1 MKTIYS
7 LHKPIFIVGLHRT
20 GSTLFKNMMNLNSEV
35 AMATDEM
42 DFSDP
47 WYKSFDRVAASV
59 GDLSVAENRRML
71 IDIIYRGEIHGTFW
85 KEYPGLDIPT
95 EKIIANFDRSDHSQK
110 SLITILLEAYRE
122 REGKKRV
129 GVKYPVHIS
138 RLKLLYTWWPDAKVI
153 FLIRDIRAIITS
165 KVNDEKTRE
174 RKKQH
179 RLLAPLI
186 HYSALFF
193 FLVDY
198 VWSALVFKK
207 YKSRYNFLKIR
218 YEDFISKPEET
229 VSEVCRFCEIPF
241 EEGMLNAFGKA
252 SSITGEVKKGFDP
265 KRISHWKTKLST
277 VDKWLV
283 TGLMFPWMHT
293 FGYGQIE
300 QEYRNWNKSV

>member
-1 MKTIYS
+1 
-7 LHKPIFIVGLHRT
+7 
-20 GSTLFKNMMNLNSEV
+20 MMNLNSDV

-47 WYKSFDRVAASV
+47 WYRSFDKVAASV
-59 GDLSVAENRRML
+59 GDLFVAENRAKL
-71 IDIIYRGEIHGTFW
+71 IDIIYQGNIHGTFW
-85 KEYPGLDIPT
+85 KEFPEQGIPK
-95 EKIIANFDRSDHSQK
+95 EKIIEKYNESDYSLQ
-110 SLITILLEAYRE
+110 SLISILLEAYRE

-138 RLKLLYTWWPDAKVI
+138 RLKLLYKWWPDAKVI

-165 KVNDEKTRE
+165 KVNDGKTRE
-174 RKKQH
+174 RKRQH

-193 FLVDY
+193 FLADY
-198 VWSALVFKK
+198 VWSAFVYKK

-229 VSEVCRFCEIPF
+229 VSEVCRFCEIQF
-241 EEGMLNAFGKA
+241 EDSMLNAFGKA

-277 VDKWLV
+277 VDRWLV

-300 QEYRNWNKSV
+300 KVYKNWNKSV